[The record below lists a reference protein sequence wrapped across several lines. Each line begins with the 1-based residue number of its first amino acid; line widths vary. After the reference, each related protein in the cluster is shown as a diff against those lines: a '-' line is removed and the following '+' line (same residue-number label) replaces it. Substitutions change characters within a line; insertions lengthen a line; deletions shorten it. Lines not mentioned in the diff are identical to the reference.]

1 MTFWC
6 TVIFW
11 LIMLT
16 ILSILAKHH
25 LYAKRSKCM
34 FDCLDVEYLGHLT
47 SSEGVK
53 ADPKKT
59 AAMQQWPT
67 PIDVKALRGFLG
79 LTGYYRK
86 FVQDYGQIAAPLTA
100 LLKKNNFSCFDE
112 AEHSFVQL
120 KLAVSNPPVLA
131 LPNFNKPFTIECDAS
146 GQGLGAI
153 LMQDQRPIALN
164 SQALKGRSL
173 SLSTYEK
180 ELLALV
186 TAIKKWNL
194 SLGQTFLC

>member
-1 MTFWC
+1 M
-6 TVIFW
+6 
-11 LIMLT
+11 
-16 ILSILAKHH
+16 
-25 LYAKRSKCM
+25 
-34 FDCLDVEYLGHLT
+34 
-47 SSEGVK
+47 K

-59 AAMQQWPT
+59 ATMQQWPT
-67 PIDVKALRGFLG
+67 ATNVRPLRGFLG
-79 LTGYYRK
+79 LTGYYKK

-100 LLKKNNFSCFDE
+100 LLKKDYFSWFDD

-120 KLAVSNPPVLA
+120 KLAVSNPPCA
-131 LPNFNKPFTIECDAS
+131 GFTRFQQAIYHRMCAS
-146 GQGLGAI
+146 GQGLGVV

-186 TAIKKWNL
+186 TAIKNWNL